1 MQNFRLRIGDSATEG
16 GAMLFVRNGEGEGV
30 GASGWSS
37 AQCWVP
43 CSLTFFVSPRPVRGT
58 VGVVTLQLS
67 HQGRRRD
74 DTSCELFHIWAI
86 INHRLRLGAETARGR
101 PCGAGAVTCL
111 LTDER
116 SNPPPLLVATEPMRI
131 CCLHPAGKISATRID
146 DGAQNILVTE
156 EEREHRN

>member
-1 MQNFRLRIGDSATEG
+1 
-16 GAMLFVRNGEGEGV
+16 MLFVRNGEGEGV

-86 INHRLRLGAETARGR
+86 INHRLRLGAETARGDPVVLLICLYSHHISNR
-101 PCGAGAVTCL
+101 PRRCKKARNPSSFA
-111 LTDER
+111 EQIE
-116 SNPPPLLVATEPMRI
+116 SNASML
-131 CCLHPAGKISATRID
+131 PAFD
-146 DGAQNILVTE
+146 
-156 EEREHRN
+156 